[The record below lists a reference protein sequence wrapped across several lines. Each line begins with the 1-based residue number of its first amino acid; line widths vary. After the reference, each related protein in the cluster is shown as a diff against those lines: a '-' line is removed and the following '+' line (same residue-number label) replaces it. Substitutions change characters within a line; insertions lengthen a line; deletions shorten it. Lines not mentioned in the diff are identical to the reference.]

1 MERDPLTMRVA
12 RNIEAIM
19 KQVGTNASQVAKAAG
34 LGPTSVYDILK
45 GSSRSP
51 RLETLTKIA
60 QVLDVPVALLLE
72 EKGDDDLKNEILALV
87 SGMDPE
93 ERQRTLVTIRAWA
106 EMAKRN
112 SPPGSKE

>member
-12 RNIEAIM
+12 RNIEVIM
-19 KQVGTNASQVAKAAG
+19 EQLGTDAAKLARAAG
-34 LGPTSVYDILK
+34 LGPTSIYDIIK
-45 GSSRSP
+45 GRSRSP

-60 QVLDVPVALLLE
+60 DALGVPVGLLLE

-87 SGMDPE
+87 ASMSPD

-106 EMAKRN
+106 EMARKS
-112 SPPGSKE
+112 SPLE